1 MAKQTQVTSG
11 TLTPEQVAMFE
22 DDGYLLL
29 RDVLDE
35 ATLGSLQAVFE
46 HAVDRQAQEW
56 IEKGMI
62 KDACSNASFTTRYGL
77 LRDQL
82 PATFSNSW
90 RRIIVSEATYR
101 IWQHAVLVGV
111 VRSLV
116 GDELWASRTWNG
128 RPRAPR
134 QTKQTID
141 WHQDAHY
148 SPNYDPSNDTPQ
160 ISVWMP
166 LVPVDELSG
175 CLQVARGSHKHG
187 YRPMVKVE
195 RNGLVGLGP
204 EDLQDIEPHA
214 CVMQPGDVLLFNEL
228 TYHRS
233 LENVSDRV
241 RWSLDIRYYDARN
254 TILRNKNKGGYYC
267 FSAAD
272 PSRVESYEA
281 WSAQFNYEGEF

>member
-1 MAKQTQVTSG
+1 MTPQTAAAGS
-11 TLTPEQVAMFE
+11 LTPEQLASYEREGF
-22 DDGYLLL
+22 LLVPGVLEQATLDAL
-29 RDVLDE
+29 RDVF
-35 ATLGSLQAVFE
+35 AR
-46 HAVDRQAQEW
+46 AVDQQAEEW
-56 IEKGMI
+56 FATGMI
-62 KDACSNASFTTRYGL
+62 KDRCAGAPFETRYGL

-90 RRIIVSEATYR
+90 RRIIVSPAVYR
-101 IWQHAVLVGV
+101 VWQHPALVGI

-134 QTKQTID
+134 QIKQTID

-148 SPNYDPSNDTPQ
+148 SPNYDPANDTPQ

-166 LVPVDELSG
+166 LVPVDEQSG
-175 CLQVARGSHKHG
+175 CLQVARGSHKRG

-204 EDLQDIEPHA
+204 DDLRDIDA
-214 CVMQPGDVLLFNEL
+214 CSCVMRPGDVLLFNEL

-233 LENVSDRV
+233 LDNASDRV

-254 TILRNKNKGGYYC
+254 TVLRAKNKGGYYC

-272 PSRVESYEA
+272 PSRVESYET
-281 WSAQFNYEGEF
+281 WLAQFNYEGEF

>member
-1 MAKQTQVTSG
+1 MTKQTPSTSG
-11 TLTPEQVAMFE
+11 TLTPAQVALFE
-22 DDGYLLL
+22 DQGFLLL
-29 RDVLDE
+29 PGLLDE
-35 ATLGSLQAVFE
+35 ASLASLRAVFE
-46 HAVDRQAQEW
+46 DAVDRQAQEW
-56 IEKGMI
+56 FGKGMI
-62 KDACSNASFTTRYGL
+62 KDPCASASFTTRYGL

-90 RRIIVSEATYR
+90 RRIIVSPATYK
-101 IWQHAVLVGV
+101 IWQHPALVGV
-111 VRSLV
+111 VRTLV

-148 SPNYDPSNDTPQ
+148 SPNYDPANDTPQ
-160 ISVWMP
+160 ISVWIP
-166 LVPVDELSG
+166 LVPVDENSG
-175 CLQVARGSHKHG
+175 CLQVARGSQKHG

-204 EDLQDIEPHA
+204 EDLRDIEPCS
-214 CVMQPGDVLLFNEL
+214 CVMRPGDVLLFNEL

-233 LENVSDRV
+233 LENMSDGV

-254 TILRNKNKGGYYC
+254 TVLRNKNKGGYYC

-272 PSRVESYEA
+272 PSRVESYETWA
-281 WSAQFNYEGEF
+281 AQFNYEGEF